1 MHTSTNELISMDLTE
16 IDFERRFGGIARLY
30 GAPAL
35 ARFRAAHVCVIGVGG
50 VGSWIVEA
58 LARSAIGRL
67 TLIDLDNVAESNIN
81 RQIQAMSDTIGKAK
95 ITALAERIEL
105 INPFCQVTQIE
116 DFITPDNLEQLLGG
130 RDFDYLIDAIDNAKA
145 KAAVIAYCRARNIPM
160 LTIGSAGGQTDPT
173 LIAVRDLSKTEQEPL
188 LKRVRKLLRTE
199 YGFPR
204 GVKNKFNVDAVF
216 SMEPLSTP
224 ESAEACA
231 IDGSTPAGVTGLNCA
246 GFGSSV
252 VVTASFGMVAA
263 AHALKSLRQDKLAA
277 VPVPVPCRTPPKSR
291 CLGQLAAGQ
300 DAIVAAALDRFHQH
314 QFVRLPGDGREV
326 LAGWRRR
333 LARQGHVRRKT
344 VVLEA
349 GRQSLFCQAVH
360 AGSAQVQQGGRGLRQ
375 RGPG

>member
-16 IDFERRFGGIARLY
+16 IDFDRRFGGIARLY

-58 LARSAIGRL
+58 LARSAVGRL

-116 DFITPDNLEQLLGG
+116 DFIAPDNLEQLLGG
-130 RDFDYLIDAIDNAKA
+130 RDFDYLVDAIDNAKA
-145 KAAVIAYCRARNIPM
+145 KAAVIAYCRARNLPM

-204 GVKNKFNVDAVF
+204 GIKNKFNVDAVF

-231 IDGSTPAGVTGLNCA
+231 IDGTSTGVTGLNCA

-263 AHALKSLRQDKLAA
+263 AHALKSLRQDKPAAEPAA
-277 VPVPVPCRTPPKSR
+277 VPVAD
-291 CLGQLAAGQ
+291 AA
-300 DAIVAAALDRFHQH
+300 
-314 QFVRLPGDGREV
+314 
-326 LAGWRRR
+326 
-333 LARQGHVRRKT
+333 
-344 VVLEA
+344 
-349 GRQSLFCQAVH
+349 
-360 AGSAQVQQGGRGLRQ
+360 
-375 RGPG
+375 